1 MESFPE
7 SGASVVF
14 PFVLPPTS
22 STACGPYVEVAHFLV
37 QAPRVQTA
45 VLEMLRGVGL
55 QDFRHVRKSLQNL
68 LLRTR
73 VNIGPC
79 IVKYG
84 VRNV

>member
-1 MESFPE
+1 M
-7 SGASVVF
+7 VL

-22 STACGPYVEVAHFLV
+22 STACFPAVCRGFQSRLP
-37 QAPRVQTA
+37 A